1 MQLTFSS
8 PIEAADAGRRIISGV
23 VVPFGKV
30 GNTSVGPVVF
40 ERGSIAIHDGT
51 KIKLLAQHD
60 PTNPIGRA
68 QSFQTTDD
76 AIYGQFKISASQK
89 GTDYLIMASEDL
101 IGGLSVGVDVIASKP
116 GKDGTLYVQQAVLKE
131 VSLVESP
138 AFSDAKVTSVAASEG
153 EEMVDSKK
161 AEAIT
166 EIFNAVEKLKTS
178 KKR

>member
-30 GNTSVGPVVF
+30 GNTSVGPVIF

-68 QSFQTTDD
+68 QSFQTTDE

-89 GTDYLIMASEDL
+89 GTDYLIMAS
-101 IGGLSVGVDVIASKP
+101 
-116 GKDGTLYVQQAVLKE
+116 
-131 VSLVESP
+131 
-138 AFSDAKVTSVAASEG
+138 
-153 EEMVDSKK
+153 
-161 AEAIT
+161 
-166 EIFNAVEKLKTS
+166 
-178 KKR
+178 

>member
-51 KIKLLAQHD
+51 KIKLLAQHRQD
-60 PTNPIGRA
+60 DPIGRA

-76 AIYGQFKISASQK
+76 MIFGTFKISASQK
-89 GTDYLIMASEDL
+89 RTPL
-101 IGGLSVGVDVIASKP
+101 GLYSSDNEFIAHDMS
-116 GKDGTLYVQQAVLKE
+116 
-131 VSLVESP
+131 SH
-138 AFSDAKVTSVAASEG
+138 FS
-153 EEMVDSKK
+153 
-161 AEAIT
+161 
-166 EIFNAVEKLKTS
+166 
-178 KKR
+178 